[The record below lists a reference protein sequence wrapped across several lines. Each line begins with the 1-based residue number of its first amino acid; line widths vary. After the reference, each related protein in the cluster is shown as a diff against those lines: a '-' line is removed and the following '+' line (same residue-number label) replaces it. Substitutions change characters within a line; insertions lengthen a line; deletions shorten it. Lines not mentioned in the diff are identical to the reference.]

1 MTFSNCAIHSQISR
15 LSASELDRSG
25 NRVFAPGA
33 IDTMKDI
40 KTYKEKIKR
49 ILTSEELTE
58 FNKDTSSLI
67 DFGYEYVELGDYK
80 RAFKLFSLGARLNG
94 SDPDILNG
102 LGISL
107 CEMGKFRASR
117 LILEKALE
125 LYPDDSIT
133 LANLAGVCWEEYDID
148 MAIYYYTK
156 SLEVDPSIQETHFN
170 LINVYYEQGDLF
182 MAYIS
187 CLNLLKIFPG
197 NESAIELRDDILL
210 NLGLSVC

>member
-1 MTFSNCAIHSQISR
+1 MPIRKAEAVILTINRPGSR
-15 LSASELDRSG
+15 KDARYQPET
-25 NRVFAPGA
+25 VK
-33 IDTMKDI
+33 TMKDI
-40 KTYKEKIKR
+40 KAYKEKVKR
-49 ILTSEELTE
+49 ILTSEELSE
-58 FNKDTSSLI
+58 FYKDTSSLI

-117 LILEKALE
+117 LILERALD

-133 LANLAGVCWEEYDID
+133 LANLAGVCWEEYDMD
-148 MAIYYYTK
+148 MAIHYYTR
-156 SLEVDPSIQETHFN
+156 SLEIEPAILETHFN
-170 LINVYYEQGDLF
+170 LVNVYYEKGDLF

-187 CLNLLKIFPG
+187 CINLLKLFPD
-197 NESAIELRDDILL
+197 NDQAIELRDDILL